1 MRTRRSLMKNKLKTT
16 SFWLGFIGAVV
27 IILDSLSSILKVK
40 LYSGEVQT
48 ILLSICSILV
58 MFGFI
63 TKKKE
68 TDEKNIEKEELLE
81 DFKDKKD

>member
-1 MRTRRSLMKNKLKTT
+1 MKNKLKTT

>member
-68 TDEKNIEKEELLE
+68 TDEKNIDKEELLE